1 MTGTGFVLKKTF
13 LEIELANN
21 NSDLKLLIS
30 KKSFADTSEKIT
42 NQLLKKIAKISEK
55 EYGVSFKDCYS
66 KLSKITSKDLIFIEN
81 GIVLINQTFEKIT
94 NNFLMFLRLNKPIYL
109 KKELKIKTDVIFTIL
124 TPKNINTSVKLQILS
139 KISRILNR
147 NNIKK
152 KIAGVKKAED
162 VLALLISV

>member
-1 MTGTGFVLKKTF
+1 MKKTF
-13 LEIELANN
+13 LEIELSNN

-109 KKELKIKTDVIFTIL
+109 KEELKIKTDVIFTIL

>member
-1 MTGTGFVLKKTF
+1 MRKTF

-30 KKSFADTSEKIT
+30 RRSFADSSEKIT
-42 NQLLKKIAKISEK
+42 KELLKKTAKISEK
-55 EYGVSFKDCYS
+55 EYGVSFKDCYY
-66 KLSKITSKDLIFIEN
+66 KLSKITPKDLIFIEN

-109 KKELKIKTDVIFTIL
+109 KEELKIKTDVIFTIL
-124 TPKNINTSVKLQILS
+124 TPTNIKTAVKLQILS

-152 KIAGVKKAED
+152 EIAGVKKAED
-162 VLALLISV
+162 VLALLINV

>member
-1 MTGTGFVLKKTF
+1 
-13 LEIELANN
+13 
-21 NSDLKLLIS
+21 
-30 KKSFADTSEKIT
+30 
-42 NQLLKKIAKISEK
+42 
-55 EYGVSFKDCYS
+55 
-66 KLSKITSKDLIFIEN
+66 
-81 GIVLINQTFEKIT
+81 
-94 NNFLMFLRLNKPIYL
+94 MFLRLNKPIYL